1 MLSILHPHNKV
12 TLFLSLCKSESRG
25 QFDEILAA
33 THMSNEV
40 PNIWSVQKYRSELI
54 ISKKKSLKSI
64 TDISSA

>member
-1 MLSILHPHNKV
+1 
-12 TLFLSLCKSESRG
+12 
-25 QFDEILAA
+25 
-33 THMSNEV
+33 MSNEV